1 MSEARSR
8 RFRSSCLGLLSAA
21 ALLAAAEGPAL
32 AQLQS
37 LQEGLKRATEG
48 MVRSDTVVLDN
59 VAVDLG
65 FAAYKMPKIE
75 FSGANLPR
83 AELAALFDK
92 NATEPLAARLSR
104 VSAKQIAVP
113 ELVVEQQVGGERQV
127 TRYRD
132 IVLAEVAN
140 GRAASVASAGS
151 SFEIKDR
158 DAGTVSGSMGRLTI
172 NDLDT
177 AEAARIYAERA
188 GSAAGPMK
196 RIYGAFAIENLAF
209 TADKGARVRIGRIA
223 GKDFSA
229 RPTKDSWI
237 ETMKILGAAEKADKA
252 SPAEQQRVMGA
263 FADLFEAMQVGSM
276 EAAGIEIGDADPKEG
291 SGRIA
296 RIAYTGATAAQPSD
310 LRVEGMEI
318 SAKDGSAKIGLIA
331 FTGFSFGSTFAEL
344 RALGDK
350 PMKDLDVAALRR
362 LIPTI
367 GTIRLSGLDFDVP
380 NEASKEAK
388 PENIRFSVKDIEV
401 TADKPLNGIPTNIRV
416 GVQSFHM
423 PLPADTKED
432 GLKDLV
438 AMGYRAID
446 LSWLTA
452 ASWNEPG
459 NELLLRE
466 ISASGAGM
474 GSVSLRGT
482 VGGVG
487 KDVFN
492 TDSAVA
498 LVALLGA
505 TVKNAQLTI
514 ENSGLFEKLVEQEA
528 KKQNK
533 SAADLRRDFGVAA
546 AVAIPAMLG
555 NSGQA
560 KAIGQAVA
568 KFVARPGKLSIA
580 ARTKDPAGL
589 GVADLASIG
598 EPGAILDK
606 LEVTATAE

>member
-1 MSEARSR
+1 MSQARSR
-8 RFRSSCLGLLSAA
+8 RFRSGCLGLLSAA

-48 MVRSDTVVLDN
+48 LARTDTVVLDN
-59 VAVDLG
+59 VAIDLG
-65 FAAYKMPKIE
+65 FVTYRMAKIE
-75 FSGANLPR
+75 FSGVNLPR

-92 NATEPLAARLSR
+92 NATEPLAARLAR

-132 IVLAEVAN
+132 MVFADVAN

-158 DAGTVSGSMGRLTI
+158 DAGTVSGGMGRLTI
-172 NDLDT
+172 SDIDM
-177 AEAARIYAERA
+177 AEAARIYSERA
-188 GSAAGPMK
+188 GGAVGPMK

-209 TADKGARVRIGRIA
+209 AADKGARVKVARIA
-223 GKDFSA
+223 GKDFAA
-229 RPTKDSWI
+229 RPTKDSWV
-237 ETMKILGAAEKADKA
+237 ETMKTLGAAEKADKA
-252 SPAEQQRVMGA
+252 SPAEQQRMMGA

-276 EAAGIEIGDADPKEG
+276 EATGIEISDADAKEG

-296 RIAYTGATAAQPSD
+296 RIAYTGGAAGPSD

-318 SAKDGSAKIGLIA
+318 GAKDGKAKIGLIA
-331 FTGFSFGSTFAEL
+331 FTGFSFGPTFSEL

-350 PMKDLDVAALRR
+350 PMKDLDMDSLRR

-367 GTIRLSGLDFDVP
+367 GTIRFSGLDFDVP

-388 PENIRFSVKDIEV
+388 PENIKFSVKDIEV

-423 PLPADTKED
+423 PLPADTKEE

-438 AMGYRAID
+438 ALGYRALD

-452 ASWNEPG
+452 ASWNEQG

-482 VGGVG
+482 IGGVG

-514 ENSGLFEKLVEQEA
+514 ENGGLFEKLVEQEA

-533 SAADLRRDFGVAA
+533 SAADLRREFGVAA

-568 KFVARPGKLSIA
+568 KFVAKPGKLSIA